1 MNTSINKKV
10 CCFGELLL
18 RLSPELNGKWINDAS
33 IPFYLGGAELN
44 VATALAKWDVPLKY
58 CTAIPDNYLTAEIL
72 KELSQKNI
80 DVSSVLLGGE
90 RLGMYFL
97 PQGADLKNAG
107 VIYDRANSSFWN
119 LKPGMIDWDSLLAD
133 CKWLHMSAVSPALN
147 PETATVCAEAI
158 QVARQKGLI
167 VSIDLNYRSK
177 LWQYGTP
184 PPEIMIPMV
193 EQCDVVMGN
202 IWSAQQLLGVDTPVQ
217 ESKGL
222 SKEELIDAAKASIQ
236 LLQERFPRA
245 KHIAYTFRLEEE
257 YFGVLHHEGITAT
270 SLSYPLEDIVDKVGS
285 GDCFMAALIY
295 GLVNNAAPDDI
306 VNRAVIA
313 AVGKMKEK
321 GDATQQCMVDIEQKM
336 KSL

>member
-1 MNTSINKKV
+1 M
-10 CCFGELLL
+10 L

-33 IPFYLGGAELN
+33 IPFYIGGAELN
-44 VATALAKWDVPLKY
+44 VATALAKWDVTVKY

-72 KELSQKNI
+72 TELSQKNI

-107 VIYDRANSSFWN
+107 VIYDRAYSSFWN
-119 LKPGMIDWDSLLAD
+119 LQPGMIDWDEVFEN
-133 CKWLHMSAVSPALN
+133 CGWFHWSAVSPALN
-147 PETATVCAEAI
+147 ANTAAVCAKAI
-158 QVARQKGLI
+158 QVARQKGLVI
-167 VSIDLNYRSK
+167 SVDLNYRSK
-177 LWQYGTP
+177 LWQYGTSP
-184 PPEIMIPMV
+184 PAIMIPMV

-202 IWSAQQLLGVDTPVQ
+202 IWSAQQLLGVDSPVQ

-222 SKEELIDAAKASIQ
+222 SKEELIDAAKASMQ
-236 LLQERFPRA
+236 LFQEKFPRV

-257 YFGVLHHEGITAT
+257 YFGVLYHEGITT
-270 SLSYPLEDIVDKVGS
+270 SSTSYPLEDVVDKVGS

-295 GLVNNAAPDDI
+295 GIKNNSSSIDI
-306 VNRAVIA
+306 VNRAAVA

-321 GDATQQCMVDIEQKM
+321 GDATQQRMTDIQQKM

>member
-1 MNTSINKKV
+1 MKMSQKKV
-10 CCFGELLL
+10 FCFGELLL
-18 RLSPELNGKWINDAS
+18 RMSPELNGKWINDAS
-33 IPFYLGGAELN
+33 IPFYIGGAELN
-44 VATALAKWDVPLKY
+44 VATALAKWDVPVKY

-97 PQGADLKNAG
+97 PQGLDLKNAG

-119 LKPGMIDWDSLLAD
+119 IKPGMLNWDNLLAD
-133 CKWLHMSAVSPALN
+133 CNWLHLSAVSPALN
-147 PETATVCAEAI
+147 PDSAAVCAEAI
-158 QVARQKGLI
+158 SAARQNNMV

-184 PPEIMIPMV
+184 PPAIMVPMV

-202 IWSAQQLLGVDTPVQ
+202 IWSAQQLLGIDTPVQ

-222 SKEELIDAAKASIQ
+222 SKEELVTAAEVSMQ
-236 LLQERFPRA
+236 LLQQRFPRV

-257 YFGVLHHEGITAT
+257 YFGVLHHEGITNI
-270 SLSYPLEDIVDKVGS
+270 SSSYPLEDVVDKVGS

-295 GLVNNAAPDDI
+295 GIVNHSSADDI
-306 VNRAVIA
+306 VNRAALA

-321 GDATQQCMVDIEQKM
+321 GDATQQRMTDIEQKM

>member
-1 MNTSINKKV
+1 MNTSINKQV

-33 IPFYLGGAELN
+33 IPFYIGGAELN
-44 VATALAKWDVPLKY
+44 VATALAKWDIPVKY
-58 CTAIPDNYLTAEIL
+58 CTAIPDNYLTTEIL
-72 KELSQKNI
+72 NELSQKNI
-80 DVSSVLLGGE
+80 DVSTVLLGGE

-97 PQGADLKNAG
+97 PQGVDLKNAG

-119 LKPGMIDWDSLLAD
+119 LKPGMIDWDNVLAD
-133 CKWLHMSAVSPALN
+133 CNWLHLSAVGPALN
-147 PETATVCAEAI
+147 SDTAAVCAEAI
-158 QVARQKGLI
+158 NEARQNNMV

-184 PPEIMIPMV
+184 PPAIMIPML

-202 IWSAQQLLGVDTPVQ
+202 IWSAQHLLGIDSPIQ
-217 ESKGL
+217 ESAGL
-222 SKEELIDAAKASIQ
+222 TKEELIAAAEVSMQ

-257 YFGVLHHEGITAT
+257 YFGVLYHEGITT
-270 SLSYPLEDIVDKVGS
+270 SSSSYPLQDVVDKVGS

-295 GLVNNAAPDDI
+295 GIKNNSSSVDI
-306 VNRAVIA
+306 VNRAAIA

-321 GDATQQCMVDIEQKM
+321 GDATQQRMIDIEQKT

>member
-1 MNTSINKKV
+1 MNTSINKNI

-44 VATALAKWDVPLKY
+44 VATALANWGVPVKY

-72 KELSQKNI
+72 NSLSQKNI

-97 PQGADLKNAG
+97 PQGADLKNTG
-107 VIYDRANSSFWN
+107 VKYDRANSSFWN
-119 LKPGMIDWDSLLAD
+119 LQTGMIDWDKIFENCS
-133 CKWLHMSAVSPALN
+133 WFHWSAVSPALN
-147 PETATVCAEAI
+147 ANTAAVCAEAI
-158 QVARQKGLI
+158 QVARQKGLVI
-167 VSIDLNYRSK
+167 SVDLNYRSK

-184 PPEIMIPMV
+184 PPAIMVPMV

-202 IWSAQQLLGVDTPVQ
+202 IWSAQQLLGVDTSDQ

-245 KHIAYTFRLEEE
+245 KHIAYTFRLEKE
-257 YFGVLHHEGITAT
+257 YFSVLHHEGITTT
-270 SLSYPLEDIVDKVGS
+270 SSSYPLEDVVDKVGS

-295 GLVNNAAPDDI
+295 GI
-306 VNRAVIA
+306 VNHSSAEDIINRAALA

-321 GDATQQCMVDIEQKM
+321 GDATQQRMIDIEQKM

>member
-1 MNTSINKKV
+1 MSQKKV
-10 CCFGELLL
+10 FCFGELLL
-18 RLSPELNGKWINDAS
+18 RMSPELNGKWINDAS
-33 IPFYLGGAELN
+33 IPFYIGGAELN
-44 VATALAKWDVPLKY
+44 VATALAKWDVPVKY
-58 CTAIPDNYLTAEIL
+58 CTAIPDNNLTAEIL

-97 PQGADLKNAG
+97 PQGLDLKNAG

-119 LKPGMIDWDSLLAD
+119 INPGMLDWDSILAD
-133 CKWLHMSAVSPALN
+133 CNWLHLSAVSPALN
-147 PETATVCAEAI
+147 PNTAAVCAEAI
-158 QVARQKGLI
+158 QVARKKGLI
-167 VSIDLNYRSK
+167 ISVDLNYRSK

-184 PPEIMIPMV
+184 PPAIMVPMV

-202 IWSAQQLLGVDTPVQ
+202 IWSAQQLLGIDSPVQ

-222 SKEELIDAAKASIQ
+222 SKEELVAAGEVSMQ
-236 LLQERFPRA
+236 LLQQRFPRV
-245 KHIAYTFRLEEE
+245 KQIAYTFRLEEE
-257 YFGVLHHEGITAT
+257 YFGVLHHEGITT
-270 SLSYPLEDIVDKVGS
+270 ISSSYPLEGVVDKVGS

-295 GLVNNAAPDDI
+295 GIVNHSSAEDI
-306 VNRAVIA
+306 VNRAALA

-321 GDATQQCMVDIEQKM
+321 GDATQQRMIDIEQKM

>member
-1 MNTSINKKV
+1 MKMSQKKV
-10 CCFGELLL
+10 FCFGELLL
-18 RLSPELNGKWINDAS
+18 RMSPELNGKWINDAS
-33 IPFYLGGAELN
+33 IPFYIGGAELN
-44 VATALAKWDVPLKY
+44 VATALAKWDVPVKY

-119 LKPGMIDWDSLLAD
+119 IKPGMLNWDNLLAD
-133 CKWLHMSAVSPALN
+133 CNWLHLSAVSPALN
-147 PETATVCAEAI
+147 PDTAAVCAEAI
-158 QVARQKGLI
+158 NAARQNNMV

-184 PPEIMIPMV
+184 PPAIMVPMV

-202 IWSAQQLLGVDTPVQ
+202 IWSAQQLLGIDSPVQ

-222 SKEELIDAAKASIQ
+222 SKEELVTAAEFSMQ
-236 LLQERFPRA
+236 LLQQRFPRV

-257 YFGVLHHEGITAT
+257 NFGVLHHEGITNI
-270 SLSYPLEDIVDKVGS
+270 SSSYPLEDVVDKVGS

-295 GLVNNAAPDDI
+295 GIVNHSSADDI
-306 VNRAVIA
+306 VNRAALA

-321 GDATQQCMVDIEQKM
+321 GDATKQRMIDIEQKM

>member
-1 MNTSINKKV
+1 MSQKKV
-10 CCFGELLL
+10 FCFGELLL
-18 RLSPELNGKWINDAS
+18 RMSPELNGKWINDAS
-33 IPFYLGGAELN
+33 IPFYIGGAELN
-44 VATALAKWDVPLKY
+44 VATALAKWDVPVKY

-119 LKPGMIDWDSLLAD
+119 IKPGMLNWDNLLAD
-133 CKWLHMSAVSPALN
+133 CNWLHLSAVSPALN
-147 PETATVCAEAI
+147 PDTAAVCAEAI
-158 QVARQKGLI
+158 NAARQNNMV

-184 PPEIMIPMV
+184 PPAIMVPMV

-202 IWSAQQLLGVDTPVQ
+202 IWSAQQLLGIDSPVQ

-222 SKEELIDAAKASIQ
+222 SKEELVTAAEFSMQ
-236 LLQERFPRA
+236 LLQQRFPRV

-257 YFGVLHHEGITAT
+257 NFGVLHHEGITNI
-270 SLSYPLEDIVDKVGS
+270 SSSYPLEDVVDKVGS

-295 GLVNNAAPDDI
+295 GIVNHSSADDI
-306 VNRAVIA
+306 VNRAALA

-321 GDATQQCMVDIEQKM
+321 GDATKQRMIDIEQKM

>member
-33 IPFYLGGAELN
+33 IPFYIGGAELN
-44 VATALAKWDVPLKY
+44 VATALAKWDVPVKY

-72 KELSQKNI
+72 NELTQKNI
-80 DVSSVLLGGE
+80 DLSAVLLGGE
-90 RLGMYFL
+90 RLGIYFL

-107 VIYDRANSSFWN
+107 VIYDRAHSSFWN
-119 LKPGMIDWDSLLAD
+119 LQPGMIDWDKVFD
-133 CKWLHMSAVSPALN
+133 NCHWFHWSAVSPALN
-147 PETATVCAEAI
+147 ANTAAVCAEAI
-158 QVARQKGLI
+158 QVARQKGLVI
-167 VSIDLNYRSK
+167 SVDLNYRSK

-184 PPEIMIPMV
+184 PPEIMNPMV
-193 EQCDVVMGN
+193 EECDVIMGN
-202 IWSAQQLLGVDTPVQ
+202 IWAAQQLLGIDSSIL

-222 SKEELIDAAKASIQ
+222 SKAALISAAEVSIQ
-236 LLQERFPRA
+236 LLQQRFPRA

-257 YFGVLHHEGITAT
+257 YFGVLRHEGITTA
-270 SLSYPLEDIVDKVGS
+270 SSFYLLENVVDKVGS

-295 GLVNNAAPDDI
+295 GMINDSSSAAI
-306 VNRAVIA
+306 INRASVA

-321 GDATQQCMVDIEQKM
+321 GDATQQRMIDIEQKI